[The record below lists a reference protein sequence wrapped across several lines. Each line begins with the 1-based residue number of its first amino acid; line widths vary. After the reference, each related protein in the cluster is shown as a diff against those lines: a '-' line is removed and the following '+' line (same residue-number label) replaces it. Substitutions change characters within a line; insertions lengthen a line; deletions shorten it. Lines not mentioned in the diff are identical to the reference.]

1 MGECW
6 VEVVLLAP
14 VEARGVAGAV
24 SGNCGGSI
32 LVGNG
37 NNDARCFRRPTPKR
51 AEPVLD
57 VCEGRGVWS
66 KEMCPPELPS
76 DFEDS
81 DSRVAG
87 GARELVLSADSRD
100 SVSTSG
106 RWLLVD
112 TRALSSSNR
121 LT

>member
-1 MGECW
+1 VGECW
-6 VEVVLLAP
+6 VEAELLAP

-32 LVGNG
+32 FMGRG
-37 NNDARCFRRPTPKR
+37 NNDARCFRRPNPKR
-51 AEPVLD
+51 AEPVRGA
-57 VCEGRGVWS
+57 CEGRGVWS

-76 DFEDS
+76 DLEDS

-100 SVSTSG
+100 SVSTSV
-106 RWLLVD
+106 R
-112 TRALSSSNR
+112 
-121 LT
+121 